1 MRPEGDH
8 FVARLHSGWQNFLSV
23 GVTSAQEQELLLNRS
38 GLPNDLASKQLE
50 RLLICA
56 KHRHD
61 MGKTGIGVG
70 HANTRCT
77 LTGRGNSRREMQL
90 TSSCQVSEPSSTP
103 RPHLL
108 INILS
113 KHFFRAEF
121 YNDLSKSKIKE
132 KIVIWIFKYFEEITP
147 FRSVEHRGGL
157 TEVVQSGIRISIV
170 VL

>member
-1 MRPEGDH
+1 
-8 FVARLHSGWQNFLSV
+8 
-23 GVTSAQEQELLLNRS
+23 
-38 GLPNDLASKQLE
+38 
-50 RLLICA
+50 
-56 KHRHD
+56 

-132 KIVIWIFKYFEEITP
+132 KIVIWMFKYFEEITP
-147 FRSVEHRGGL
+147 FRSVEHGGGF
-157 TEVVQSGIRISIV
+157 TEMVQSGIHISIV
-170 VL
+170 VLWFKVLYVKGIRILLRAKPSYENFALLPAPWAKLPQHHVLFLKTLIIL